1 MPRSLIVKGDRFQA
15 ARAAADRGI
24 PLSYVREIR
33 DSGPTL
39 TVGRSSA
46 SVDALNQWVCEAPHA
61 APFPVGSLLYWS
73 EAPLS

>member
-1 MPRSLIVKGDRFQA
+1 MRSLIVKGDRFQA

-24 PLSYVREIR
+24 PLAFSHEVR
-33 DSGPTL
+33 DSGPCL

-46 SVDALNQWVCEAPHA
+46 SVDALNRWVCEAPHS